1 MAKKYLG
8 SLGEKI
14 ALKYYQQ
21 RGFILLAKNFLT
33 RSGELDLVLFKDN
46 TYYGVEV
53 KTRTNYSYGFA
64 EEMINKNKILKM
76 KKASYYFS
84 AQANW
89 QLEIIIIYL
98 QNKQAKIKRFALDDY
113 WLIVQNAIEYVC
125 EASLDDRLAYFFPLN
140 CNFYAFL
147 MKIARAKLHY
157 KTNKKSCGE

>member
-1 MAKKYLG
+1 M
-8 SLGEKI
+8 GEKI

-76 KKASYYFS
+76 KKASYRFS

-98 QNKQAKIKRFALDDY
+98 QNKQAKIKRFSLDDY
-113 WLIVQNAIEYVC
+113 
-125 EASLDDRLAYFFPLN
+125 
-140 CNFYAFL
+140 
-147 MKIARAKLHY
+147 
-157 KTNKKSCGE
+157 